1 MPRAPISA
9 LLLAA
14 ALLAAAEPAAAQS
27 PADSFSVYRREV
39 FRYDRRG
46 RPDPFRP
53 LLTAVDLGFRVDELR
68 LVGIVYNPNPRQALA
83 VFAPNDSSPRLRL
96 RVGQR
101 VGNITVTQIQQRA
114 VQVRVDE
121 LGTSRV
127 ETITL
132 RRYPPQGTP
141 GAPGERYRRTQ
152 PQSQNQAAPPAQA
165 APAAGNAS
173 ANQPPARQPAPQPA
187 YPARQPQT

>member
-14 ALLAAAEPAAAQS
+14 ALFAAAAEPAAAQAS
-27 PADSFSVYRREV
+27 PGDSLSVYRREV

-68 LVGIVYNPNPRQALA
+68 LVGVVYNPNPRQSLA

-96 RVGQR
+96 KVGQR
-101 VGNITVTQIQQRA
+101 VGNITVTSIQPRA

-127 ETITL
+127 ETIAL
-132 RRYPPQGTP
+132 RRYPPQAAP
-141 GAPGERYRRTQ
+141 AAPGDRYRRNQ
-152 PQSQNQAAPPAQA
+152 PQAGTAPAQA
-165 APAAGNAS
+165 APAAGGAP

-187 YPARQPQT
+187 QPARQPQT

>member
-14 ALLAAAEPAAAQS
+14 ALLAAAAEPAAAQP
-27 PADSFSVYRREV
+27 PADSSSVYRREV

-68 LVGIVYNPNPRQALA
+68 LVGVVYNPNPRLALA

-101 VGNITVTQIQQRA
+101 VGNITVTSIQPRA

-121 LGTSRV
+121 LGASRV
-127 ETITL
+127 ETIAL
-132 RRYPPQGTP
+132 RRYPPQAGQ
-141 GAPGERYRRTQ
+141 GAPGDRYRRNQ
-152 PQSQNQAAPPAQA
+152 PQTQA
-165 APAAGNAS
+165 APAQTAPAGGAS
-173 ANQPPARQPAPQPA
+173 PANQPPARQSAPPPA
-187 YPARQPQT
+187 YPARQPQK